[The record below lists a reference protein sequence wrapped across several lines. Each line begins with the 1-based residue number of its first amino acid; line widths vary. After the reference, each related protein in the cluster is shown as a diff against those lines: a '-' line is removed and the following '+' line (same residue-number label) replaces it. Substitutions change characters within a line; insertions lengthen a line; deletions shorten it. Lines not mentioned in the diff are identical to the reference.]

1 MNRLLEL
8 SSLEVCLKEVSLLC
22 KLCLDLSFELIVE
35 GINCFSSIS
44 TYLLGKGLVQL
55 PLDLSIKV
63 LNEVLEVSLLLLE

>member
-35 GINCFSSIS
+35 GVNCFSSIS
-44 TYLLGKGLVQL
+44 TYLLGKGLV
-55 PLDLSIKV
+55 
-63 LNEVLEVSLLLLE
+63 